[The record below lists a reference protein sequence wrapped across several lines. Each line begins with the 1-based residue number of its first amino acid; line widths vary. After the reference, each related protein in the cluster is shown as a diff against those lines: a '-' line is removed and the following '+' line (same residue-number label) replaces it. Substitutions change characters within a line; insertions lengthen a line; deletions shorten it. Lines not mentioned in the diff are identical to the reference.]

1 MNKEDSSYKS
11 KVNLNSKNLAEVE
24 LEMSNTSLEIAMSG
38 LENANA
44 ELKVKMENAK
54 SLLKT
59 LDDESIANSTGLN
72 VKVVKELRE
81 QE

>member
-1 MNKEDSSYKS
+1 MYKHCLS
-11 KVNLNSKNLAEVE
+11 EPKISENTKNLAEVE
-24 LEMSNTSLEIAMSG
+24 LDMANTSLEIALSG

-44 ELKVKMENAK
+44 ELKIKMDNAK

-72 VKVVKELRE
+72 VTIIKELRE